1 MHTLVMTGGTR
12 GLGRAVV
19 DRVLAL
25 PDWRIIVFA
34 RGASHLSELSAA
46 VASRVDVV
54 AADLANLHS
63 VQRACRDVLDRLA
76 GSEIAALALN
86 AGMQSARKDLVST
99 DGFEL
104 HFAVNHLAHVLIAD
118 QLAPRITQGG
128 RIIITTSGLHDPWAF
143 CIVPISRAAWQDPTE
158 LADAKLAQARL
169 RGDANRGEARYCAS
183 KLCNVMHARALAA
196 QYPNL
201 ACASFTPGVLPGTDI
216 ARDRDVLQHIAWRWL
231 LPVLAP
237 VLPGVRSLARS
248 SGDLVWLTT
257 EAQFQGVSGSFFDGR
272 RPRPGSRDS
281 RDKAKI
287 SRLMDVSR
295 SLITTALQ
303 QERSEVGSK
312 TL

>member
-1 MHTLVMTGGTR
+1 MRTLVMTGGTR

-25 PDWRIIVFA
+25 PDWRIILFA
-34 RGASHLSELSAA
+34 RGVNPLTGLAPA

-54 AADLANLHS
+54 AADLADLRS
-63 VQRACRDVLDRLA
+63 VQRACSDVRSRLG
-76 GSEIAALALN
+76 GSDVAALALN
-86 AGMQSARKDLVST
+86 AGLQSARKDPVSA

-118 QLAPRITQGG
+118 QLAPHMAHGG
-128 RIIITTSGLHDPWAF
+128 RIVVTTSGLHDPWAF

-158 LADAKLAQARL
+158 LADAKLSQARM

-183 KLCNVMHARALAA
+183 KLCNVMHARALAE

-216 ARDRDVLQHIAWRWL
+216 ARDRDLVQHFLWRMV

-248 SGDLVWLTT
+248 SGDLAWLIT
-257 EAQFQGVSGSFFDGR
+257 ETQLKPVSGSFFDGR
-272 RPRPGSRDS
+272 RPSPGSPGS

-287 SRLMDVSR
+287 SRLMEVSR
-295 SLITTALQ
+295 SLITQTLQ
-303 QERSEVGSK
+303 EERSTAGG
-312 TL
+312 

>member
-1 MHTLVMTGGTR
+1 MRTLVMTGGTR

-25 PDWRIIVFA
+25 PDWRIILFA
-34 RGASHLSELSAA
+34 RGANPLTGLAPA

-54 AADLANLHS
+54 AADLADLRS
-63 VQRACRDVLDRLA
+63 VQRACSDVRSRLG
-76 GSEIAALALN
+76 GSSDIEALALN
-86 AGMQSARKDLVST
+86 AGLQSARKDPVSA

-118 QLAPRITQGG
+118 QLAPHMANGG
-128 RIIITTSGLHDPWAF
+128 RIVVTTSGLHDPWAF

-158 LADAKLAQARL
+158 LADAKLSQARM

-183 KLCNVMHARALAA
+183 KLCNVMHARALAE

-216 ARDRDVLQHIAWRWL
+216 ARDRDLVQHFLWRTV

-237 VLPGVRSLARS
+237 VLA
-248 SGDLVWLTT
+248 WLIT
-257 EAQFQGVSGSFFDGR
+257 ETQLKPVSGSFFDGR
-272 RPRPGSRDS
+272 RPSPGSPGS

-287 SRLMDVSR
+287 SRLMEVSR
-295 SLITTALQ
+295 SLITQTLQ
-303 QERSEVGSK
+303 EERSTAGG
-312 TL
+312 